1 MGRAVCAGFGDA
13 EYVLTLLAVK
23 HKLSNAALDEFIR
36 YMRRAHLQLVLS
48 LKPNATEEEVRKS
61 LASTPPLARTLLGRA
76 RTVQQEMVRALTH
89 RGTGDAALICG
100 HVVSLVVGGLTQ
112 GGTLFERREV
122 SVDLATLPFKPARTE
137 TLTFSVSS
145 MRGAIMAQLLDER
158 VGGEGG
164 GVIFWTTDR
173 AQAPAVNALPV
184 VWRRRSVVQS
194 AMDWPARAVCTQR
207 GVLQLR
213 VHAPDGERISDSRRG
228 SVCPS
233 QLVQRPLCC

>member
-1 MGRAVCAGFGDA
+1 MGTTNLAPTTMGRAVCAGFGDA

-164 GVIFWTTDR
+164 G
-173 AQAPAVNALPV
+173 
-184 VWRRRSVVQS
+184 
-194 AMDWPARAVCTQR
+194 
-207 GVLQLR
+207 G
-213 VHAPDGERISDSRRG
+213 GG
-228 SVCPS
+228 
-233 QLVQRPLCC
+233 